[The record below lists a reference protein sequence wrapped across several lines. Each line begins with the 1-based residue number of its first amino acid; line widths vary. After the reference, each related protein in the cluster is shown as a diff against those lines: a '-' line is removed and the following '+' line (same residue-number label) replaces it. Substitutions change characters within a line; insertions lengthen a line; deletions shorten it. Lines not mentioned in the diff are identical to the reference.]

1 MLRGVLYGVVAKCEN
16 VQEMKKSVASSSS
29 FPIHFHIQEDL
40 AMSLLVMLY
49 THTPS
54 VSSLPMV
61 GMTRLQSGPS
71 ADSSCH
77 TQNCSNES
85 NCKLLAGLCV
95 IYYTNSAI
103 YVYTACVYI
112 VYSTL
117 LYVPF

>member
-16 VQEMKKSVASSSS
+16 VQEMKKSVTSSSS
-29 FPIHFHIQEDL
+29 FPIHFHMQEDL
-40 AMSLLVMLY
+40 AMSLLVMLH
-49 THTPS
+49 THAPS

-95 IYYTNSAI
+95 II
-103 YVYTACVYI
+103 
-112 VYSTL
+112 
-117 LYVPF
+117 LY